1 MKKRNTKK
9 KRKQD
14 EGILSIPNV
23 LLADAGI
30 KQGEDLVIET
40 IPGVILVGKEQPL
53 YTANEPLLALFTAMG
68 ITPEE
73 VIQAMEEGGM
83 MYE

>member
-1 MKKRNTKK
+1 MKKKNTKK
-9 KRKQD
+9 KRKHD
-14 EGILSIPNV
+14 YGILSIPNA
-23 LLADAGI
+23 LLAEAGI
-30 KQGEDLVIET
+30 KQGQDLVIET
-40 IPGVILVGKEQPL
+40 IPGVILVGMEHPL
-53 YTANEPLLALFTAMG
+53 QTANEPLLALFAAMG

>member
-53 YTANEPLLALFTAMG
+53 YTANEPLLALFAAMG